1 MEDASVMG
9 TLDSG
14 TRYYAVLDG
23 HGGEEVARFARDHL
37 FGHLR
42 GFSSHPSQEQIT
54 EAFILT
60 DRCLQ
65 THGEE
70 LLNCSRSSK
79 KKRSSC
85 FSGQMLEMRR
95 DHPEMSIQEITAT
108 LIAHNA
114 GAVAS
119 VAFVS
124 GRNLTVAT
132 LGDCQAF
139 LVRRTPEGD
148 LQIVDL
154 QSRVHQLD
162 DEEESSRVRS
172 AGLDVFGEP
181 LRIQGSL
188 AVSRA
193 IGDLRFKF
201 QEHDGVLLPAEAQP
215 VSVVPEIIEHVLT
228 ENDEYIFLGCDGIFE
243 VLTPRQIAD
252 YLCEAPDD
260 IAGLLDSCLAATAN
274 ETIGKDNMSAV
285 LAHLR
290 LD

>member
-1 MEDASVMG
+1 MG

-23 HGGEEVARFARDHL
+23 HGGEEVARFTRDHL
-37 FGHLR
+37 FGHLQ
-42 GFSSHPSQEQIT
+42 GLSSHPSQEQIT

-65 THGEE
+65 TRGEE

-79 KKRSSC
+79 KKR

-148 LQIVDL
+148 LQIWEL

-162 DEEESSRVRS
+162 DEEESSRVRA

-193 IGDLRFKF
+193 IGDLRFKS
-201 QEHDGVLLPAEAQP
+201 QERDGVLLPTEAQP
-215 VSVVPEIIEHVLT
+215 VSVIPEIIEHVLT
-228 ENDEYIFLGCDGIFE
+228 EDDEYIFLGCDGIFE

-260 IAGLLDSCLAATAN
+260 IAGLLDSCIAATAS

-285 LAHLR
+285 LVHLR